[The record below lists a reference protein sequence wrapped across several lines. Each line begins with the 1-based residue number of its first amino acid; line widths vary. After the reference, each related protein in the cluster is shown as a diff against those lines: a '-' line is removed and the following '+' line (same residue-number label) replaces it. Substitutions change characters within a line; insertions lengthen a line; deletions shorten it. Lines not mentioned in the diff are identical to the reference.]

1 VRIGEGAFHERL
13 IIRRPVVLLG
23 RGVGRTRIVAPD
35 SRGATV
41 QVLGTEHVELYG
53 LSLEAGEICLE
64 IAGGSG
70 HHLQKVELRGCTQAG
85 LVARGADIDLFSS
98 AVREVSSGR
107 SGRGIDVDGGSLS
120 ARRLALEAAGRR
132 GIMLRGSRAVLADL
146 DARGSSVSAVQATDG
161 ADVRILRGHFQG
173 FGGPAL
179 YAGGARLS
187 IVDARILDV
196 EYAVIGNRGAALA
209 IEGGE
214 LTDYRVAGVA
224 MVDSAGS
231 VRGATIA
238 RGGTEAGVSIT
249 HAPRDAPVLLV
260 DNRISAPGTMGVH
273 VTDASVTL
281 RGNSITG
288 ARVDA
293 ERDLGDGVY
302 ALDSRVVMEENVLRG
317 NSGNGIEALRSSA
330 RLTGNAFIENGRAGL
345 LFLDRSRASALR
357 NLFDR
362 NTGAAVE
369 VGEQARASLVENR
382 FRDNVAFDIDAG
394 CGKGLRGS
402 ADLGP
407 ENTFKAPL
415 RERRCVE

>member
-1 VRIGEGAFHERL
+1 
-13 IIRRPVVLLG
+13 
-23 RGVGRTRIVAPD
+23 
-35 SRGATV
+35 
-41 QVLGTEHVELYG
+41 
-53 LSLEAGEICLE
+53 
-64 IAGGSG
+64 
-70 HHLQKVELRGCTQAG
+70 
-85 LVARGADIDLFSS
+85 
-98 AVREVSSGR
+98 
-107 SGRGIDVDGGSLS
+107 
-120 ARRLALEAAGRR
+120 
-132 GIMLRGSRAVLADL
+132 
-146 DARGSSVSAVQATDG
+146 
-161 ADVRILRGHFQG
+161 
-173 FGGPAL
+173 
-179 YAGGARLS
+179 
-187 IVDARILDV
+187 
-196 EYAVIGNRGAALA
+196 
-209 IEGGE
+209 
-214 LTDYRVAGVA
+214 
-224 MVDSAGS
+224 
-231 VRGATIA
+231 
-238 RGGTEAGVSIT
+238 
-249 HAPRDAPVLLV
+249 VLLV

-317 NSGNGIEALRSSA
+317 NGGSGIEALRSSA

-362 NTGAAVE
+362 NAGAAVE
-369 VGEQARASLVENR
+369 VGEQARASLVENQ
-382 FRDNVAFDIDAG
+382 FRDNVALDIDAG